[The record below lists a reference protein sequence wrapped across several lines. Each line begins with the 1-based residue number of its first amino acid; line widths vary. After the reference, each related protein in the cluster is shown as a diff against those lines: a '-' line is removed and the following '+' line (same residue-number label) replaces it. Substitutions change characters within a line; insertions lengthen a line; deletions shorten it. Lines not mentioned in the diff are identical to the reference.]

1 MNILLFDPLITLR
14 FNTHLCTKTVMTEG
28 YRNKCLGKKFD
39 QLSKN
44 VRERG
49 TGVRGRDVMTEAV
62 KNDMI

>member
-1 MNILLFDPLITLR
+1 M
-14 FNTHLCTKTVMTEG
+14 CTKTVMTEG

-39 QLSKN
+39 QLSKK

>member
-14 FNTHLCTKTVMTEG
+14 LNTHLCTKTVMTEG